1 MNDWLT
7 FVVVDPVKAMLIK
20 IWSYIPSLAGAILI
34 LVVGWLI
41 AKLVEAIVVRVLKAI
56 KLDAASDKA
65 GISNV
70 LAHGDIKVTVS
81 ELFGAIIYW
90 LVILV
95 VLATA
100 LNTLNLTIAANL
112 LSRLV
117 EYVPNIIAA
126 VFVLVLGSFLASFV
140 ATIVRT
146 AASNAGIAR
155 AKLLGQISHMLLVI
169 FAVIIAIEQ
178 LNIATALIALA
189 VNVILASIGIGI
201 ALAFGLGCKDIAG
214 KLVQD
219 MINSMKK

>member
-41 AKLVEAIVVRVLKAI
+41 AKLIEAVLVRVLKAI
-56 KLDAASDKA
+56 KLDSASDKA
-65 GISNV
+65 GITNV
-70 LAHGDIKVTVS
+70 LAQGDIKITVS

-90 LVILV
+90 LIILV

-126 VFVLVLGSFLASFV
+126 IFVLVLGSFLASFV

-146 AASNAGIAR
+146 AASNAGIGK
-155 AKLLGQISHMLLVI
+155 AKLLGQISHALLII

-214 KLVQD
+214 KFVQD
-219 MINSMKK
+219 VVNNLKK